1 MRYSILVL
9 NKILFRY
16 LWYMKRRLATLL
28 LILYI
33 SAIVPISEWAK
44 IPYLWDHYCE
54 HKLADASMDFFDFI
68 NHHYDNCLKVYPDA
82 EKDMKLPFKSDHQ
95 STNTVL
101 SVLPK
106 EMQPIVVVKSLPTK
120 FIKTRF
126 IFNNHF
132 TSADEADTWQPPKLL
147 A

>member
-1 MRYSILVL
+1 
-9 NKILFRY
+9 
-16 LWYMKRRLATLL
+16 MKRRLATLL

-68 NHHYDNCLKVYPDA
+68 NHHYGNCLKVYPDA
-82 EKDMKLPFKSDHQ
+82 EKDMKLPFKSDNQ
-95 STNTVL
+95 SSHTVF

-106 EMQPIVVVKSLPTK
+106 EMHAFVVVDPLPSK
-120 FIKTRF
+120 INKTRF
-126 IFNNHF
+126 IFTNHF
-132 TSADEADTWQPPKLL
+132 TSADEADTWQPPKLVS
-147 A
+147 